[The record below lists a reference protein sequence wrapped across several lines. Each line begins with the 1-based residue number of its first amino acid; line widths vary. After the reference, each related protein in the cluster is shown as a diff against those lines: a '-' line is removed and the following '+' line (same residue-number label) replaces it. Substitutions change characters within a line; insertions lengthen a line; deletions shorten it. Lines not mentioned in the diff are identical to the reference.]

1 MAVFMIFFLCLA
13 LLLGPILHSVVPH
26 SHGADGSESTL
37 WQSIHSALHS
47 EQKKMLFTVT
57 DAVPLFAFLYIVLF
71 IALPRYVFS
80 RRLLR
85 IEHSLQALLCSG
97 RLRYR
102 MFG

>member
-1 MAVFMIFFLCLA
+1 MLMIGFLCMA
-13 LLLGPILHSVVPH
+13 LILGPILHSVVPH

-57 DAVPLFAFLYIVLF
+57 DAVPLFAFLYIVLSTV
-71 IALPRYVFS
+71 LPLHVFR

-85 IEHSLQALLCSG
+85 SEHSLHSLLCSG